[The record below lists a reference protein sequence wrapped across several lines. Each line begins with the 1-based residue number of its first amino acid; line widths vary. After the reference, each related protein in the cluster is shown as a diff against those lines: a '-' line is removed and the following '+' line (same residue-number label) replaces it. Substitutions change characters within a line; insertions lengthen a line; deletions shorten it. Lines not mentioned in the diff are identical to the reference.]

1 MSSNT
6 MELLTAIGV
15 GLTAIAT
22 GIATL
27 LKFTLRSRVRYRI
40 VDVSQSGEDFERG
53 VSEVIVSKDIEIEN
67 RGNRPARSLT
77 VHIRSN
83 VKMKP
88 ISEVFSSIKGYKKE
102 DRPTEV
108 YIWIDELRARGGR
121 LVLRIHT
128 LDKYLQAA
136 SKPFIADYE
145 ISDSRGKAK
154 EVSKMKYVGKSEVA
168 SN

>member
-1 MSSNT
+1 MDSST
-6 MELLTAIGV
+6 MEVLTVIGV

-27 LKFTLRSRVRYRI
+27 LKFTLRSKVRYRI
-40 VDVSQSGEDFERG
+40 VDVSHSRENSQMNG
-53 VSEVIVSKDIEIEN
+53 SEAIISKDIEIEN
-67 RGNRPARSLT
+67 RGNRPARSVT

-88 ISEVFSSIKGYKKE
+88 ISQVFSNIKGYKKE
-102 DRPTEV
+102 DRSDEV
-108 YIWIDELRARGGR
+108 YVWIDELRARGGR

-128 LDKYLQAA
+128 LERFLKSS

-154 EVSKMKYVGKSEVA
+154 KVSMMKYIGKSK
-168 SN
+168 